1 MQIQNWTD
9 LRKEPDSLT
18 SMPSILHENLF
29 PCQVFVWGQQFFWNF
44 CHAISGIWPEHE
56 YPSVEVICRSANAFQ
71 QGKDTDLDPTK

>member
-1 MQIQNWTD
+1 
-9 LRKEPDSLT
+9 
-18 SMPSILHENLF
+18 
-29 PCQVFVWGQQFFWNF
+29 VWGQQFFWNF

>member
-29 PCQVFVWGQQFFWNF
+29 
-44 CHAISGIWPEHE
+44 HAKSLCEGNNSFEISATQYQEFDRNMNIH
-56 YPSVEVICRSANAFQ
+56 Q
-71 QGKDTDLDPTK
+71 LK